1 MVLNRNQKKRGVP
14 EEAVMANAPQGSS
27 VIMKDVHWMDL
38 VINVPGAL
46 EKPCRGNGE
55 GGSQI
60 AVN

>member
-14 EEAVMANAPQGSS
+14 EEANAPQGSS
-27 VIMKDVHWMDL
+27 VIIMKDVHWMDL

-55 GGSQI
+55 RGKQI